1 MTNEELKKI
10 WSEKFAVVP
19 QVLENMK
26 QVQAAATAFN
36 TNVDAVVKISGA
48 KIAELAAGLGMDLA
62 ELEDVRQTKLDSG
75 KDVVKGIF
83 KCFTKGIAEEWLTE
97 DKQVYDWM
105 VNNLGYDRLQMG
117 GQGGIV
123 RDDHDGHA
131 VFPALLLQKR
141 KDLLAGLV
149 VKRTGRLVA
158 Q

>member
-105 VNNLGYDRLQMG
+105 VNNLGMTVCKWAVRAELWPMFWRL
-117 GQGGIV
+117 
-123 RDDHDGHA
+123 
-131 VFPALLLQKR
+131 PASTKSMLMPILCR
-141 KDLLAGLV
+141 SY
-149 VKRTGRLVA
+149 RPSSF
-158 Q
+158 

>member
-62 ELEDVRQTKLDSG
+62 ELEDVRQTKLRQRRG
-75 KDVVKGIF
+75 
-83 KCFTKGIAEEWLTE
+83 
-97 DKQVYDWM
+97 
-105 VNNLGYDRLQMG
+105 
-117 GQGGIV
+117 
-123 RDDHDGHA
+123 
-131 VFPALLLQKR
+131 
-141 KDLLAGLV
+141 
-149 VKRTGRLVA
+149 
-158 Q
+158 

>member
-97 DKQVYDWM
+97 DKQVYD
-105 VNNLGYDRLQMG
+105 LSL
-117 GQGGIV
+117 I
-123 RDDHDGHA
+123 HI
-131 VFPALLLQKR
+131 
-141 KDLLAGLV
+141 
-149 VKRTGRLVA
+149 
-158 Q
+158 